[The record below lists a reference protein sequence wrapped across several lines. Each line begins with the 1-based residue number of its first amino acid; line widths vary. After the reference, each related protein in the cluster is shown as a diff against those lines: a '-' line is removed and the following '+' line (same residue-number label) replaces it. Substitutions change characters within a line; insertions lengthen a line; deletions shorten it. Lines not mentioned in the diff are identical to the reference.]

1 MLGDTGPLVY
11 PAGFVYLYSL
21 LYYVTG
27 QGNNVVL
34 AQYIFVGV
42 YLLQLYATLRIYAR
56 TRKVPPYA
64 LVLVTLTSYRMH
76 SIYALRLFN
85 DPLAVLLFYWALD
98 CFLADRWFWG
108 STLYSL
114 AVSVKMSVLLY
125 APCLLLAYL
134 ACCGGFKGA
143 ALHIS
148 WCALLQLL
156 LGAPFLYT
164 NFWGYM
170 KGSFDLGR
178 VFEHR
183 WTVNYRFLERDLFE
197 SRVLHVGLLALH
209 LLLLTVFLPLA
220 WRYLTS
226 YDKLKQIEVQ
236 LKPQLDQPASKGRK
250 QQRLSQR
257 ADGSLSRDQQRFL
270 DAYEGAL
277 RRRSVDDSTFSVDF
291 SSSAQLLVLPMFV
304 ANLVGVACAR
314 SLHYQFYT
322 WYFHSLLYVAWCA
335 QMPRVVVLLLLGVL
349 EYCWN
354 CYPSTDY
361 SSALLHLCHLLLLWG
376 VFRTMRKSA
385 TAGAY
390 AHNQMLIEQ
399 QKQHLHK
406 D

>member
-1 MLGDTGPLVY
+1 MY
-11 PAGFVYLYSL
+11 PAGFVYLYSM
-21 LYYVTG
+21 LYYVTD
-27 QGNNVVL
+27 QGSNVLL

-42 YLLQLYATLRIYAR
+42 YLLQLYATLRMYAR

-98 CFLADRWFWG
+98 CFLADRWFRG

-134 ACCGGFKGA
+134 ACCGGLKGA
-143 ALHIS
+143 TLHIS

-156 LGAPFLYT
+156 LGAPFLYA
-164 NFWGYM
+164 NFWGYVH
-170 KGSFDLGR
+170 GSFDVGR

-183 WTVNYRFLERDLFE
+183 WTVNYRFLERAVFE

-209 LLLLTVFLPLA
+209 LLLLMVFLPLA

-226 YDKLKQIEVQ
+226 YDKLKQIEMQ
-236 LKPQLDQPASKGRK
+236 LKPQLDQPASKGKGAAATTKK
-250 QQRLSQR
+250 QRMD
-257 ADGSLSRDQQRFL
+257 ASLSRDQQRFL

-277 RRRSVDDSTFSVDF
+277 RRRSVGDSTFSVDF

-335 QMPRVVVLLLLGVL
+335 QMPRVLVLLLLGVL

-354 CYPSTDY
+354 CYPSTEC

-399 QKQHLHK
+399 QKQHHRHQN
-406 D
+406 